1 MTAPRPE
8 GERTP
13 REFSYR
19 SARSGSLL
27 AGLVLAILVETVVL
41 HLWLVDRFPLVAWV
55 LTVTSLGSLGW
66 LVADHRAM
74 GRGAVRLTRET
85 VAIAIGRRFTITLP
99 RTDISHVGAAG
110 WRDVPEPGTAAA
122 SGYLNLT
129 APVDPNVILTL
140 TIPTRVRLVAGMSR
154 EARRFGLHLDDPRS
168 FVTAVD
174 MDGVLET
181 GPHRTSAPD

>member
-8 GERTP
+8 VECTP

-27 AGLVLAILVETVVL
+27 AGLALAILVETFAL
-41 HLWLVDRFPLVAWV
+41 HLWLVGQFPVVAWV
-55 LTVTSLGSLGW
+55 LTVTSFGSLGW
-66 LVADHRAM
+66 LVADYRAM
-74 GRGAVRLTRET
+74 GRGAVRLTRDA
-85 VAIAIGRRFTITLP
+85 VVIAIGRRSTITLP
-99 RTDISHVGAAG
+99 RTDISHVDPAG

-129 APVDPNVILTL
+129 APAEPNVIVTL
-140 TIPTRVRLVAGMSR
+140 SLPTRVQLVAGLSR

-168 FVTAVD
+168 FVTAIHTA
-174 MDGVLET
+174 GLSEPA
-181 GPHRTSAPD
+181 PHRTSAPG